1 MLGVCFVL
9 GEVPEHHTPTMTMT
23 NNNLEVYKT
32 ADLALV
38 AVLLLFTPDS
48 LEVCDRTNPH
58 KVLFTF
64 RRSDHLDE
72 LVNKYWKRELMVEPQ
87 DFFNQL
93 KLAKVRIYG
102 HD

>member
-1 MLGVCFVL
+1 MDNQF
-9 GEVPEHHTPTMTMT
+9 
-23 NNNLEVYKT
+23 YKT

-38 AVLLLFTPDS
+38 AVLLLFMPDS
-48 LEVCDRTNPH
+48 LEVCDRANPR
-58 KVLFTF
+58 KVFFAF
-64 RRSDHLDE
+64 RRSGELDE
-72 LVNKYWKRELMVEPQ
+72 LVSKYWKRELAVEPQ